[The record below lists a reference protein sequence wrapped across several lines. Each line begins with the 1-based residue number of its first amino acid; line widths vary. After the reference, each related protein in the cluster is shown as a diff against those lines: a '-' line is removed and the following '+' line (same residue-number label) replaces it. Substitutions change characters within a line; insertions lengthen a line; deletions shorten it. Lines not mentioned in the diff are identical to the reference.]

1 MGRGWLELDYFGTS
15 RKKWAG
21 GGGGGGR
28 VLNFGS
34 LIGLNKV

>member
-15 RKKWAG
+15 CKKRA
-21 GGGGGGR
+21 GGGGGR

-34 LIGLNKV
+34 LIGLNIV

>member
-15 RKKWAG
+15 CKKWG
-21 GGGGGGR
+21 GGGGG

-34 LIGLNKV
+34 LIGLNIV

>member
-15 RKKWAG
+15 CKKL
-21 GGGGGGR
+21 GGGGGR

-34 LIGLNKV
+34 LIGLNIV